1 MRFLSL
7 ASSSHG
13 NAYIISDSETHI
25 LLECGLSY
33 RKLQKASGF
42 TLDRLAACFISH
54 EHKDHAGCWR
64 ELLKNGLKVY
74 ASGGTADAL
83 ECKEI
88 TVMEERRPVTV
99 GTLEVMTFRV
109 FHDAAEPVGF
119 LVRSGVDRDKLAFAT
134 DTVNLQYQFPGVTI
148 LAVECNY
155 ETSIIKQRD
164 RIPEKV
170 RQRIRNNH
178 MEVSRL
184 CRWLT
189 RLDLSTCREIY
200 LLHLSDACS
209 NEADFVRM
217 VQRCVPAGISVNA
230 CPRENA
236 ALEAGHGGGNG
247 HG

>member
-1 MRFLSL
+1 MIFQSL

-13 NAYIISDSETHI
+13 NAYIISDSETRI

-42 TLDRLAACFISH
+42 TLDGLAACFISH

-83 ECKEI
+83 ESEEI
-88 TVMEERRPVTV
+88 TVMEERRPVAV
-99 GTLEVMTFRV
+99 GTLEVMSFRV

-119 LVRSGVDRDKLAFAT
+119 LVRSRVDGDKLAFAT

-155 ETSIIKQRD
+155 ETSIIERRD

-184 CRWLT
+184 CRWLAG
-189 RLDLSTCREIY
+189 LDLSACREIH

-217 VQRCVPAGISVNA
+217 VQQCVPAGIGVSA
-230 CPRENA
+230 CPRENT
-236 ALEAGHGGGNG
+236 ALEVKARKEQWP
-247 HG
+247 

>member
-155 ETSIIKQRD
+155 ETSIIEQRD

>member
-119 LVRSGVDRDKLAFAT
+119 LVRSGVDGDKLAFAT

-155 ETSIIKQRD
+155 ETSIIEQRD

-189 RLDLSTCREIY
+189 GLDLSVCREIY

-209 NEADFVRM
+209 NEADFARM

-247 HG
+247 YG

>member
-13 NAYIISDSETHI
+13 NAYIISDSETRI

-88 TVMEERRPVTV
+88 AVMKERRPVTV

-119 LVRSGVDRDKLAFAT
+119 LVRSGVDGDKLAFAT

-155 ETSIIKQRD
+155 ETSIIEQRD

-189 RLDLSTCREIY
+189 GLDLSACREIY

-209 NEADFVRM
+209 NEPDFVRM

-236 ALEAGHGGGNG
+236 ALEAGHGGGNS

>member
-155 ETSIIKQRD
+155 ETSIIEQRD

-189 RLDLSTCREIY
+189 GLDLSTCREIY

-209 NEADFVRM
+209 DEGRFIRAVRG
-217 VQRCVPAGISVNA
+217 CVPGHVAVRA
-230 CPRENA
+230 CPK
-236 ALEAGHGGGNG
+236 GG
-247 HG
+247 

>member
-7 ASSSHG
+7 ASSSRG
-13 NAYIISDSETHI
+13 NAYIVSDSETQI

-42 TLDRLAACFISH
+42 ALDSLSACFISH

-74 ASGGTADAL
+74 ASGGTAGAL

-88 TVMEERRPVTV
+88 AVMEERRPAAAN
-99 GTLEVMTFRV
+99 TLEVMPFRV

-119 LVRSGVDRDKLAFAT
+119 LVRSRVDGDKLAFAT

-155 ETSIIKQRD
+155 AASIIAQRD

-170 RQRIRNNH
+170 RKRIINSH

-184 CRWLT
+184 CRWLSG
-189 RLDLSTCREIY
+189 LDLSACREIY
-200 LLHLSDACS
+200 LLHLSDRCS
-209 NEADFVRM
+209 DEAEFVRM
-217 VQRCVPAGISVNA
+217 VQQCVPAGVSVTA
-230 CPRENA
+230 CPREDA
-236 ALEAGHGGGNG
+236 ALRAGRRGDHG
-247 HG
+247 